1 MQRVDIY
8 VLSKSEIERNYDA
21 VFSRAGDVRR
31 IRAATLS
38 DRAAKLLCLGAGYL
52 LDKYV
57 THGEISYNS
66 FGKPY
71 CEAAFFS
78 LSHSIDI
85 VVLAVCKGAEVGV
98 DVEKRRTVNA
108 DLIPYCLSE
117 SETDL
122 DFLDAFCA
130 KESLAKAQGEGL
142 RRDVKGVPAL
152 PQNGAV
158 KWKGREFYRVAVNY
172 DGYAMSVTA
181 SEPIEVVL
189 NIEKI

>member
-31 IRAATLS
+31 IRAAGLS
-38 DRAAKLLCLGAGYL
+38 DSAAKLLCLGAGYL
-52 LDKYV
+52 VDKYV
-57 THGEISYNS
+57 THGEMSYNE

-71 CEAAFFS
+71 CEAAYFS
-78 LSHSIDI
+78 ISHSIDV

-98 DVEKRRTVNA
+98 DVEKRRQVNA
-108 DLIPYCLSE
+108 DLISYCLSE

-142 RRDVKGVPAL
+142 VRNVKGVPAM

-158 KWKGREFYRVAVNY
+158 KWKGREFYRIAVKY
-172 DGYAMSVTA
+172 DGYALSITA
-181 SEPIEVVL
+181 SAPFEVVL
-189 NIEKI
+189 KNEKI